1 MNHPFEKLSGLCT
14 SKGADQKSMSSKQV
28 AEPATATPPPSDKPK
43 AIAGNPKL
51 PPFLDVLVK
60 RFPLAFNL
68 RDRKPL
74 KIGIAQDILA
84 VFVGDSTCS
93 NSALRKAL
101 RYYVMGR
108 GYLMALVSGAARI
121 DLDGNGAGEVSPE
134 DHLHAEKLLASK
146 VICPAPAPEPM
157 NRVS

>member
-1 MNHPFEKLSGLCT
+1 MNHPFEKLSSL
-14 SKGADQKSMSSKQV
+14 SVLKGADQKSTSSKQV
-28 AEPATATPPPSDKPK
+28 TYPATAAPLSSDKPK
-43 AIAGNPKL
+43 TVAGNPKM

-68 RDRKPL
+68 SARKPL

-108 GYLMALVSGAARI
+108 GYLLALVSGAARI
-121 DLDGNGAGEVSPE
+121 DLEGNGAGEVSPE
-134 DHLHAEKLLASK
+134 EQLHAENLLADR
-146 VICPAPAPEPM
+146 VICPTSATKPHVE
-157 NRVS
+157 